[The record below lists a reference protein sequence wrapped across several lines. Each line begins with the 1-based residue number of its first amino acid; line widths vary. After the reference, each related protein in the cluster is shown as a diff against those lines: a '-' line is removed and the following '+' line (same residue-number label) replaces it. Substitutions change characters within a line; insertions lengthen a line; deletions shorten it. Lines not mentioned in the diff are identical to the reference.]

1 MPDEADSQRENVSA
15 RRRRRAGRKATART
29 PAPSSFEEK
38 FGPGLDEEPSPAAK
52 KRGGPIPGL
61 ACAGEGCVLKPA
73 ADLVGR
79 FSLRLARGH
88 GSTLSRAAT
97 SGIEFM
103 KALRD
108 FLDEEIALA
117 ERAAGGGEKRP
128 HYEKIEVE

>member
-1 MPDEADSQRENVSA
+1 MPDEADSPRGDARA
-15 RRRRRAGRKATART
+15 RRRRRAGRKSTART
-29 PAPSSFEEK
+29 PAPSSFEEE
-38 FGPGLDEEPSPAAK
+38 FGPGLREEPAPAAK
-52 KRGGPIPGL
+52 ERGGPIPGL
-61 ACAGEGCVLKPA
+61 ACAGEGCIFKPA

-117 ERAAGGGEKRP
+117 ERAAGGGKRP
-128 HYEKIEVE
+128 RYEKIEVE

>member
-1 MPDEADSQRENVSA
+1 MPDEAESPRGKAGVG
-15 RRRRRAGRKATART
+15 RRRRGRKSTART
-29 PAPSSFEEK
+29 PAPSSFEEE
-38 FGPGLDEEPSPAAK
+38 FGPGLRKDAPAAK
-52 KRGGPIPGL
+52 ERGGPIPGL
-61 ACAGEGCVLKPA
+61 ACAGEGCIFKPA

-88 GSTLSRAAT
+88 TSTLSRAAT

-117 ERAAGGGEKRP
+117 ERAAGGGGVRP
-128 HYEKIEVE
+128 RYEKIEVE

>member
-1 MPDEADSQRENVSA
+1 MA
-15 RRRRRAGRKATART
+15 RKAKRKD
-29 PAPSSFEEK
+29 PLEK
-38 FGPGLDEEPSPAAK
+38 DFGPGLSEEAAT
-52 KRGGPIPGL
+52 RVSGASRAASGPIPGL
-61 ACAGEGCVLKPA
+61 ACAGDGCLFKPA

-97 SGIEFM
+97 SGIEFR

-117 ERAAGGGEKRP
+117 ERAAGGDRP
-128 HYEKIEVE
+128 PRYEKIKVE

>member
-1 MPDEADSQRENVSA
+1 MA
-15 RRRRRAGRKATART
+15 RRTKKKD
-29 PAPSSFEEK
+29 PLEK
-38 FGPGLDEEPSPAAK
+38 DFGPGEAP
-52 KRGGPIPGL
+52 RGTSGPIPGL
-61 ACAGEGCVLKPA
+61 ACAGDGCLFKPA

-88 GSTLSRAAT
+88 GSSLSRAAT

-117 ERAAGGGEKRP
+117 ERTAGAGGKPPR
-128 HYEKIEVE
+128 YEKIKVD

>member
-1 MPDEADSQRENVSA
+1 MPDEADSRRGNTGA
-15 RRRRRAGRKATART
+15 RRRRRAGRKSTART
-29 PAPSSFEEK
+29 PAPSSFEKE
-38 FGPGLDEEPSPAAK
+38 FGPGLNEEAAPAAK

-61 ACAGEGCVLKPA
+61 ACAGEGCVFKPA

-108 FLDEEIALA
+108 FLDEEITLA
-117 ERAAGGGEKRP
+117 ERAAGGGGVRP

>member
-1 MPDEADSQRENVSA
+1 MARKKKDPLDEE
-15 RRRRRAGRKATART
+15 
-29 PAPSSFEEK
+29 
-38 FGPGLDEEPSPAAK
+38 FGPGPSDEPDPVRSGA
-52 KRGGPIPGL
+52 RGATSGPIPGL
-61 ACAGEGCVLKPA
+61 ACAGEGCVFKPA

-88 GSTLSRAAT
+88 RGTLSSAAS

-117 ERAAGGGEKRP
+117 ERAAGAGGKP
-128 HYEKIEVE
+128 SHFEKIEVE